1 MAKKSKK
8 GKKGKKQAKKS
19 QAKKKPAKKR
29 RPSEPVIVP
38 EKVVAGLMGKGE
50 LMATDLLELGAGGSE
65 LKLARTQKECV
76 ARGGIVRRP
85 PPWSRLP
92 FVCAR
97 PPSIGGMG
105 AFVSAADRC
114 APGYVKVKTKH
125 PYWGKGKFFMCV
137 LPSTRPRI
145 KPPFPTVPAGLREP
159 VPGRFLFPQNVA
171 GLGAIRLL
179 PEEMKIPMLLV
190 GDGVGILASTVV
202 PRLIASFIE
211 KPESKEL
218 ASTIS
223 KLALGGAGIALYVP
237 TRTSF
242 TLGLLLGTVP
252 SAVEE
257 LADFIAGMIEK
268 AAEKAKAEKAPPVE
282 GQLEPADIREIEE
295 VEELLRPLAQ
305 GPEEEFTVE
314 FEPPEGIGQA
324 DDYDEEVPETE
335 PLIPAAF

>member
-8 GKKGKKQAKKS
+8 TKKKKAKKQAKKKS
-19 QAKKKPAKKR
+19 KTRQKKS
-29 RPSEPVIVP
+29 SEPVIVP

-50 LMATDLLELGAGGSE
+50 LMATDLLELGAGGSD

-85 PPWSRLP
+85 PPGSRLP

-97 PPSIGGMG
+97 PPSTGGMG

-114 APGYVKVKTKH
+114 APGFVKVKTKH
-125 PYWGKGKFFMCV
+125 PYWGRGKFFMCV
-137 LPSTRPRI
+137 RPSTRPRI
-145 KPPFPTVPAGLREP
+145 KPPFPSVPAGLREP
-159 VPGRFLFPQNVA
+159 VPGRFLFPSNVA
-171 GLGAIRLL
+171 GGLGAIRLL
-179 PEEMKIPMLLV
+179 PEEMSVPMLLV

-202 PRLIASFIE
+202 PRLIASFV
-211 KPESKEL
+211 KPKSKEI

-223 KLALGGAGIALYVP
+223 KLALGGAGAALYFP
-237 TRTSF
+237 TKTSF
-242 TLGLLLGTVP
+242 TLGFLLGTVP

-257 LADFIAGMIEK
+257 LADFIAGKIEA
-268 AAEKAKAEKAPPVE
+268 AAEKARAEKAPPIE
-282 GQLEPADIREIEE
+282 GQLEPEDVRELTE

-305 GPEEEFTVE
+305 GPEEELTVE

-324 DDYDEEVPETE
+324 DDYDEEVPEME